1 MDSAKQL
8 QAALKLARDHHLD
21 DIIGLLL
28 CAISLDK
35 DRRVLNL
42 SGLQLLE
49 IKPAWIRPSLGLA
62 PSDDS
67 RGRRKS
73 GHQRNK
79 SWDNVLD
86 RIKSKTIP
94 TPSGEAGERVTVS
107 GEKKDSIGDLSP
119 QPMYRKQSVPARV
132 GRETAESPV
141 KERRASL
148 GFSLFQDSYTSSGG
162 LSISE
167 YAAAA
172 IDSIRQPFKH
182 ERHTRTTAR
191 PLLRSSCDES
201 VISPDRMLLQ
211 ETSLS
216 PEIEPP
222 VTTRLLTQSPT
233 EEEEEIASSGGH
245 DEVDASIF
253 KERSST
259 VIGSLSKKES
269 DSSDEESHA
278 HSPKRRHQSLALKT
292 VTGAQHCIFSAIDEI
307 RKRGN
312 DTAANKGPKFSNTS
326 RSSRQISEILSPQLS
341 RQEKISPISPR
352 MVRRAAIKSTVAKIK
367 QKRILKKRKVDSS
380 SSGLS
385 SDDGSDEQKFGSKL
399 SSVSSSSSSSLTKR
413 SVEETDYSNPQSHRR
428 LPRNTSSTSS
438 IILEPDRSLLALD
451 ISSNN
456 LTSLS
461 SLVQDGPEIAMKLS
475 SLRILDGKQ
484 NKLEQLPR
492 ALFRVSYTYTLLLTP
507 YFCLLGIRSVAS
519 ACSQSK
525 FASSVSI

>member
-1 MDSAKQL
+1 ML
-8 QAALKLARDHHLD
+8 
-21 DIIGLLL
+21 
-28 CAISLDK
+28 
-35 DRRVLNL
+35 V
-42 SGLQLLE
+42 
-49 IKPAWIRPSLGLA
+49 
-62 PSDDS
+62 
-67 RGRRKS
+67 
-73 GHQRNK
+73 
-79 SWDNVLD
+79 

-119 QPMYRKQSVPARV
+119 QPMYRKQSVPARA

-148 GFSLFQDSYTSSGG
+148 GFSLFQDSYTSTGG

-172 IDSIRQPFKH
+172 IDSIRLPFKH
-182 ERHTRTTAR
+182 ERHTRPTAR
-191 PLLRSSCDES
+191 P
-201 VISPDRMLLQ
+201 
-211 ETSLS
+211 S

-222 VTTRLLTQSPT
+222 VTTRLMTQSPT

-307 RKRGN
+307 RKRGH
-312 DTAANKGPKFSNTS
+312 DTTANKGPKFSNVG

-341 RQEKISPISPR
+341 RQEKISSISPR

-385 SDDGSDEQKFGSKL
+385 SDDGSDEQKFGSKI

-438 IILEPDRSLLALD
+438 IILEPDRS
-451 ISSNN
+451 
-456 LTSLS
+456 
-461 SLVQDGPEIAMKLS
+461 
-475 SLRILDGKQ
+475 R
-484 NKLEQLPR
+484 
-492 ALFRVSYTYTLLLTP
+492 
-507 YFCLLGIRSVAS
+507 S
-519 ACSQSK
+519 ACTGH
-525 FASSVSI
+525 IL

>member
-1 MDSAKQL
+1 MV
-8 QAALKLARDHHLD
+8 
-21 DIIGLLL
+21 I
-28 CAISLDK
+28 
-35 DRRVLNL
+35 
-42 SGLQLLE
+42 
-49 IKPAWIRPSLGLA
+49 
-62 PSDDS
+62 
-67 RGRRKS
+67 
-73 GHQRNK
+73 
-79 SWDNVLD
+79 
-86 RIKSKTIP
+86 T
-94 TPSGEAGERVTVS
+94 S

-132 GRETAESPV
+132 SRETTASPV

-167 YAAAA
+167 YATAD
-172 IDSIRQPFKH
+172 IDSIRLPFKH
-182 ERHTRTTAR
+182 ERHTRSTAR
-191 PLLRSSCDES
+191 PLPRSSRDDS

-216 PEIEPP
+216 PEIKPP
-222 VTTRLLTQSPT
+222 VTTRLMTQSPT

-307 RKRGN
+307 RKRGH
-312 DTAANKGPKFSNTS
+312 DTTTNKGPKFSKVG

-341 RQEKISPISPR
+341 RHEKISPISPR

-428 LPRNTSSTSS
+428 LPRNTTCSSTSS

-492 ALFRVSYTYTLLLTP
+492 ALFRVSYTYTLILIRLNFT
-507 YFCLLGIRSVAS
+507 FHSLICLLGIRSVAL